1 MTKVSFKGSS
11 LETDVPFGGSSL
23 ERHTVEGGNVAAAL
37 TSDGVI
43 ARSEYCD
50 RAAKDLWDLGV
61 AKGSWSGIPN
71 SASSRDEEG
80 MTSIV
85 TRCRSS
91 ALGGS
96 VGEDGG
102 IERTVT
108 R

>member
-1 MTKVSFKGSS
+1 M
-11 LETDVPFGGSSL
+11 ED
-23 ERHTVEGGNVAAAL
+23 RNVAAAL
-37 TSDGVI
+37 TSGGAI
-43 ARSEYCD
+43 ARSEASD
-50 RAAKDLWDLGV
+50 RVAKDLWDLGL
-61 AKGSWSGIPN
+61 AKESWSGIPN
-71 SASSRDEEG
+71 STSSRDEEG

-85 TRCRSS
+85 TRFRSS